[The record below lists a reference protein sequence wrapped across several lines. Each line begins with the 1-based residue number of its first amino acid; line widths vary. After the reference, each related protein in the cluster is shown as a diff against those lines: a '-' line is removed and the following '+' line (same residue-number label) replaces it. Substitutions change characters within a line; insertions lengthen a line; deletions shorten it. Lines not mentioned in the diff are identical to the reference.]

1 MHQDCARRRLRGGAP
16 AARVGP
22 WPRRLA
28 VRAAIPRG
36 PAGPRQPR
44 RRHRAAGR
52 QYLRARADAGEARS
66 RDRGGRRHDAHHA
79 RWDRGAVGVDYED
92 LFVSAA
98 SGRPILEVQ
107 DLKTW
112 FFTSGGIVKAV
123 DGVSFALDRGETLG
137 IVGESGSGKSMTAL
151 SLLKLVPEPGRIV
164 GGKILLDGQDI
175 VTMDESE
182 VREVRGNQVA
192 MIFQDPMTSMNPVLR
207 VGFQVEEAM
216 DSHKRFTRR
225 EAKQRIVPLLRQ
237 VRIPAAE
244 RRSRDFPHQF
254 SGGMR
259 QRAMIAMGV
268 SNKPSLLIADEPT
281 TALDVTV
288 QAQVISLLRQ
298 LNSEQGTAIIL
309 ITHNMAV
316 VASLCKRVIV
326 MYAGRVVEAGETR
339 QIFKNPQHPYTWSLL
354 RSIPR

>member
-1 MHQDCARRRLRGGAP
+1 M
-16 AARVGP
+16 
-22 WPRRLA
+22 
-28 VRAAIPRG
+28 
-36 PAGPRQPR
+36 
-44 RRHRAAGR
+44 
-52 QYLRARADAGEARS
+52 S
-66 RDRGGRRHDAHHA
+66 
-79 RWDRGAVGVDYED
+79 
-92 LFVSAA
+92 FA
-98 SGRPILEVQ
+98 SGRPILQVE

-123 DGVSFALDRGETLG
+123 DGVSFEINRGETLG

-164 GGKILLDGQDI
+164 GGKILIDGQDI
-175 VTMDESE
+175 VPMDEAE
-182 VREVRGNQVA
+182 VREFRGNQVA

-216 DSHKRFTRR
+216 DSHRRFTKR

-288 QAQVISLLRQ
+288 QAQVIALLRQ
-298 LNSEQGTAIIL
+298 LNNEQGTAIIL

-316 VASLCKRVIV
+316 VASLCKRVVV

-354 RSIPR
+354 RSIPRIDANRKNRLVTIPGNPPDLSNPPAACKFHPRCRFRVARCSVEEPPLAEVDAGQQARCWVLMRNVENVEAG

>member
-1 MHQDCARRRLRGGAP
+1 M
-16 AARVGP
+16 
-22 WPRRLA
+22 
-28 VRAAIPRG
+28 
-36 PAGPRQPR
+36 
-44 RRHRAAGR
+44 
-52 QYLRARADAGEARS
+52 
-66 RDRGGRRHDAHHA
+66 
-79 RWDRGAVGVDYED
+79 
-92 LFVSAA
+92 
-98 SGRPILEVQ
+98 SGRPILEVE

-112 FFTSGGIVKAV
+112 FFTSGKTVKAV
-123 DGVSFALDRGETLG
+123 DGVSFNIHRGETLG
-137 IVGESGSGKSMTAL
+137 IVGESGSGKSVTAL

-164 GGKILLDGQDI
+164 GGKILIDGQDI
-175 VTMDESE
+175 VPMEESE
-182 VREVRGNQVA
+182 VRELRGNQVA
-192 MIFQDPMTSMNPVLR
+192 MIFQDPMTSLNPVLQ

-216 DSHKRFTRR
+216 DSHTRFTKR
-225 EAKQRIVPLLRQ
+225 EARQRIVPLLRQ
-237 VRIPAAE
+237 VRIPAAD
-244 RRSRDFPHQF
+244 RRSHDYPHQF

-288 QAQVISLLRQ
+288 QSQVIALLRQ
-298 LNSEQGTAIIL
+298 LNKEQGTAIIL

-354 RSIPR
+354 RSIPRIDANRKNRLVTIPGNPPDLSNPPAACKFHPRCRFRVPRCSVEEPPLGEVDAGQQARCWVLMRNVENVEAG

>member
-1 MHQDCARRRLRGGAP
+1 
-16 AARVGP
+16 
-22 WPRRLA
+22 
-28 VRAAIPRG
+28 
-36 PAGPRQPR
+36 
-44 RRHRAAGR
+44 
-52 QYLRARADAGEARS
+52 
-66 RDRGGRRHDAHHA
+66 
-79 RWDRGAVGVDYED
+79 
-92 LFVSAA
+92 VSS
-98 SGRPILEVQ
+98 SGRPILQVE

-112 FFTSGGIVKAV
+112 FFTSAGTVKAV
-123 DGVSFALDRGETLG
+123 DGVSFEINRGETLG
-137 IVGESGSGKSMTAL
+137 IVGESGSGKSVTAL

-164 GGKILLDGQDI
+164 GGKVLIDGQD
-175 VTMDESE
+175 VVPMDEAE
-182 VREVRGNQVA
+182 VRELRGNQVA
-192 MIFQDPMTSMNPVLR
+192 MIFQDPMTSLNPVLR

-216 DSHKRFTRR
+216 DSHSQFNKR
-225 EAKQRIVPLLRQ
+225 EARQRIVPLLRQ

-244 RRSRDFPHQF
+244 RRAQDYPHQF

-268 SNKPSLLIADEPT
+268 SNKPSLLVADEPT

-288 QAQVISLLRQ
+288 QAQVIALLRQ
-298 LNSEQGTAIIL
+298 LNREQGTAIIL

-354 RSIPR
+354 RSIPRIDANRKNRLVTIPGNPPDLGNPPPGCKFHPRCRFRVGRCSTEEPPLGEVDAGQQARCWVLMRNVENVEAG